1 MDTLRDFH
9 GPNAAYV
16 LDLYERYRQNP
27 ASLDAATREFF
38 SGWTPPAG
46 DELNGPAPDVRKIA
60 AAVNLAQAIRAYG
73 HRAARLDP
81 LGSEPPGD
89 PALLPDTYGLS
100 TDDLKQL
107 PAGLVGGPV
116 AAKAIDA
123 SATIEGLRS
132 VYTGTTGYDYAH
144 IHDPHEREWLRDAA
158 ESGRFRPPHDPI
170 NPHDLLE
177 RLTQVEGF
185 EQFLQRSFPG
195 KTRFS
200 LEGLDMLVP
209 VLDEVIGEAAEASIH
224 NILIGM
230 AHRGR
235 LNVLAHVLQKSYA
248 QILAGFKDPARGP
261 NAAMRADLGWTGD
274 VRYHMG
280 ARRAL
285 QNGRPVNVI
294 ISMPPNPSHLEFVN
308 PVVEGMARAA
318 GTSVNHRGNPRFDHS
333 QSLPILIHGDAAFP
347 GQGIVAEQLN
357 LSRLCGYYTGGTI
370 HIIANNQLGYTTE
383 QFDARSTLY
392 AGDLAKGF
400 EIPVVHVNAD
410 DPLACI
416 AAARLAFAY
425 RATFH
430 KDFLIDL
437 IGYRR
442 YGHNEGDEASFT
454 QPLMVERIAHHPTV
468 RERWAGELVQQG
480 LVAADLPANLVN
492 AQLATLQAA
501 LDSLGPDDLREPQP
515 EPPPPGAARRVRTA
529 VPVERLREL
538 HAALL
543 HVPDGFALN
552 PKLERAMRRKRTA
565 LDEMDEPAIDW
576 ATAEALA
583 FATILAEGT
592 AIRLTGQDVER
603 GTFSHRHAVFHD
615 VKNNRPFIPLRA
627 LPQARAAFDV
637 FNSPLT
643 ESATLGFEY
652 GYNVQEPGR
661 LVIWEAQYG
670 DFINGAQVIV
680 DEFITSARAKWGQT
694 PSLVLLL
701 PHGYEG
707 QGPDHSGAR
716 LERFL
721 QLAAEMNMRIA
732 NPTTAAQYFHLLRR
746 QAGLLQTDPLPL
758 IVLGPKSLLRHPGA
772 ASTLRD
778 LSEGIWQPVIDDA
791 LARAH
796 PGHVRR
802 LILCSGKV
810 YVDLVTSAQREK
822 QPAGAT
828 PSPFGVAP
836 ESGGLSPTGRI
847 LTGRAEGP
855 ASPPAAVLGHKGI
868 VLRTALRESGSP
880 LGSLASGGGVAD
892 EAASPAGP
900 KGELAPAVAIARIE
914 QLYRFPADE
923 LQQLIAGYPGLTE
936 VVWLQ
941 EEPANMGAWEYVRPR
956 LVSLLDGRYPLR
968 FNGRPENAS
977 PAEGSAAWH
986 AANQQAIVAR
996 AYNLA
1001 PERVEAEL
1009 PSL

>member
-1 MDTLRDFH
+1 MDSWRDFH

-16 LDLYERYRQNP
+16 LDLYERYRQDP
-27 ASLDAATREFF
+27 SSVEAATREFF
-38 SGWTPPAG
+38 RSWTPPSEIELPAAG
-46 DELNGPAPDVRKIA
+46 MEVGGTDGRHEPNVPAPDVRKIA

-89 PALLPDTYGLS
+89 PDLLPATYGLS
-100 TDDLKQL
+100 ADDLKQL
-107 PAGLVGGPV
+107 PADLVEGPV
-116 AAKAIDA
+116 AEQSADA
-123 SATIEGLRS
+123 FATIEGLRA
-132 VYTGTTGYDYAH
+132 VYSGTTGYDYAH
-144 IHDPHEREWLRDAA
+144 IHDPREREWLRSAA
-158 ESGRFRPPHDPI
+158 ESGRFRPPHDSI
-170 NPHDLLE
+170 NPRDLLV
-177 RLTQVEGF
+177 RLTQVEVL

-209 VLDEVIGEAAEASIH
+209 VLDEVIGEAAEAHIH

-248 QILAGFKDPARGP
+248 QILAGFKDPARGH

-285 QNGRPVNVI
+285 QKGQPVNVI

-318 GTSVNHRGNPRFDHS
+318 GTSVNEHGAGHFDHS
-333 QSLPILIHGDAAFP
+333 LSLPLLIHGDAAFP
-347 GQGIVAEQLN
+347 GQGIVAEVLN
-357 LSRLCGYYTGGTI
+357 LSRLCDFYTGGTI
-370 HIIANNQLGYTTE
+370 HIIANNQLGFTTE
-383 QFDARSTLY
+383 PFDARSTLY

-442 YGHNEGDEASFT
+442 YGHNEGDEPSFT

-468 RERWAGELVQQG
+468 RARWARELVEQG
-480 LVAADLPANLVN
+480 AVAAELPVELVER
-492 AQLATLQAA
+492 QLTALQAA
-501 LDSLGPDDLREPQP
+501 LDSLQPEDLREPQP
-515 EPPPPGAARRVRTA
+515 EPPPPGAARRVKTA
-529 VPVERLREL
+529 VPARRLREL

-543 HVPDGFALN
+543 QLPDGFAPN
-552 PKLERAMRRKRTA
+552 PKLERPMRRKRTA
-565 LDEMDEPAIDW
+565 LDDMDVPAIDW
-576 ATAEALA
+576 ATAESLA
-583 FATILAEGT
+583 FATILSEGT

-603 GTFSHRHAVFHD
+603 GTFSHRHAVLRD
-615 VKNNRPFIPLRA
+615 VKTNQPFVPLQA
-627 LPQARAAFDV
+627 LPQATAAFDV

-721 QLAAEMNMRIA
+721 QLAAELNMRIA

-746 QAGLLQTDPLPL
+746 QARLLQTDPLPL
-758 IVLGPKSLLRHPGA
+758 IVLSPKSLLRHPSA
-772 ASTLRD
+772 ASALRD
-778 LSEGIWQPVIDDA
+778 LSEGAWQPVLDDVSNREHA
-791 LARAH
+791 AQ
-796 PGHVRR
+796 VRR

-810 YVDLVTSAQREK
+810 YVDLVSSERREK
-822 QPAGAT
+822 
-828 PSPFGVAP
+828 
-836 ESGGLSPTGRI
+836 
-847 LTGRAEGP
+847 
-855 ASPPAAVLGHKGI
+855 AAAI
-868 VLRTALRESGSP
+868 
-880 LGSLASGGGVAD
+880 
-892 EAASPAGP
+892 
-900 KGELAPAVAIARIE
+900 AIARVE

-923 LQQLIAGYPGLTE
+923 LKQLIAGYPGLAE
-936 VVWLQ
+936 LVWLQ

-956 LVSLLDGRYPLR
+956 LSALLDGLFPLR
-968 FNGRPENAS
+968 FIGRPENAS

-986 AANQQAIVAR
+986 AANQQLIVKR
-996 AYNLA
+996 AYNLE
-1001 PERVEAEL
+1001 PVHEKDEL
-1009 PSL
+1009 PSPAQA